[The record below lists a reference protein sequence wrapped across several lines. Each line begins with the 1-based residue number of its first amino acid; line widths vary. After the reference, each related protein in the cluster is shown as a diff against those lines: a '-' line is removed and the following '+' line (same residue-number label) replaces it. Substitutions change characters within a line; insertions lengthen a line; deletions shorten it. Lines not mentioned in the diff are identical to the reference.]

1 MKIATHDKTG
11 NIYLVLD
18 EVPDATNS
26 REGEFVIIYQ
36 NLKGDKYVRTVKEFY
51 EKFTIRDYSDIK
63 YIDRKINL
71 DKTE

>member
-11 NIYLVLD
+11 NVYLVLD

-36 NLKGDKYVRTVKEFY
+36 DLKGHKYVRAVKEFY
-51 EKFTIRDYSDIK
+51 AKFTIRDSSDIK
-63 YIDRKINL
+63 YVDRR
-71 DKTE
+71 E